1 MLSHEVAAF
10 GTQLSTKETPL
21 MATLDPA
28 TAGVY
33 EVGND
38 QVPEVY
44 RPFFDNGDWTQHTLT
59 VYGSWVFFVIAVIA
73 HIFVWLW
80 RPW

>member
-1 MLSHEVAAF
+1 
-10 GTQLSTKETPL
+10 
-21 MATLDPA
+21 
-28 TAGVY
+28 
-33 EVGND
+33 
-38 QVPEVY
+38 

-59 VYGSWVFFVIAVIA
+59 VYGSWVFFIIAVIA

>member
-1 MLSHEVAAF
+1 
-10 GTQLSTKETPL
+10 
-21 MATLDPA
+21 MATLDPSIG
-28 TAGVY
+28 GVY
-33 EVGND
+33 EIGND

-44 RPFFDNGDWTQHTLT
+44 RPFFDNGDWVQHSLT
-59 VYGSWVFFVIAVIA
+59 VTGSWVFFVVAVIA

>member
-1 MLSHEVAAF
+1 
-10 GTQLSTKETPL
+10 
-21 MATLDPA
+21 MAVIEP

-33 EVGND
+33 EIGND

-59 VYGSWVFFVIAVIA
+59 VYGSWVFFIIAVIA

>member
-1 MLSHEVAAF
+1 
-10 GTQLSTKETPL
+10 
-21 MATLDPA
+21 MAMIDPA

-33 EVGND
+33 EIGND

-59 VYGSWVFFVIAVIA
+59 VYGSWVFFIIAVIA